1 MSYII
6 GKKCINCLDTSCV
19 SVCPVDAING
29 PIHIDRIAS
38 EISTMSKEELFGK
51 QLYINPDTCI
61 DCGACEP
68 ECPVDAIF
76 PTEEVAVSMG
86 DKESVI
92 TNYGFYGMTYKK
104 FEQ

>member
-6 GKKCINCLDTSCV
+6 GKSCVNCLDTSCV

-29 PIHIDRIAS
+29 PVYVDRIGA
-38 EISTMSKEELFGK
+38 EISTMSNVELFGK

-68 ECPVDAIF
+68 ECPVDAIY
-76 PTEEVAVSMG
+76 PTEDVAISMG
-86 DKESVI
+86 DKDSVVS
-92 TNYGFYGMTYKK
+92 NYSFYGMTYKK
-104 FEQ
+104 FLE

>member
-6 GKKCINCLDTSCV
+6 GKSCVNCLDTSCV

-29 PIHIDRIAS
+29 PIYVDRIGA
-38 EISTMSKEELFGK
+38 EISTMSSVELFGK

-68 ECPVDAIF
+68 ECPVDAIY
-76 PTEEVAVSMG
+76 PTEDVAISMG
-86 DKESVI
+86 DKDYVVS
-92 TNYGFYGMTYKK
+92 NYSFYGMTYKK
-104 FEQ
+104 FLE

>member
-6 GKKCINCLDTSCV
+6 GKKCVGCLDTSCV

-29 PIHIDRIAS
+29 PIYKDKLGS
-38 EISTMSKEELFGK
+38 EISSMPKEELIDK

-68 ECPVDAIF
+68 ECPVDAIY

-92 TNYGFYGMTYKK
+92 SNYGFYEMVYKK